1 MNSFLQKRNKFCM
14 MSKFCKK
21 TILSPI
27 FFFQQNDTNFNS
39 IDFLQ
44 SSSFLAKMT
53 PNQRV
58 FIVEDFEIRSFCG
71 KKIQRKMTWKQNLNT
86 PLFVGGVQKL
96 FFILILQLLRPGS
109 TA

>member
-1 MNSFLQKRNKFCM
+1 M

-58 FIVEDFEIRSFCG
+58 FIVEDFEIGSFCG
-71 KKIQRKMTWKQNLNT
+71 KKDSAKNDMEAKFKH
-86 PLFVGGVQKL
+86 PLFVGAVQKL
-96 FFILILQLLRPGS
+96 FFILILRLLRPGS
-109 TA
+109 TAQAPLLY

>member
-1 MNSFLQKRNKFCM
+1 MHDVKVLQKDDFIAN
-14 MSKFCKK
+14 
-21 TILSPI
+21 L
-27 FFFQQNDTNFNS
+27 FFQQNDTNFNS

-86 PLFVGGVQKL
+86 PLFVGGVQKF
-96 FFILILQLLRPGS
+96 FFIPILRLLRPCS
-109 TA
+109 TAQAPLLY